1 MKRSNKVSGME
12 EKETEFQTCRSGELE
27 KEAII
32 EQLRANGFQI
42 TRQRK
47 LLIDIILEEPCTCC
61 KEVYYLAVKKDP
73 GIGNA
78 TVYRTVD
85 ALEQIGALKRK
96 TAYQL
101 CGRKQDACR
110 KCLIRM
116 EDDTT
121 VELDH
126 QLMGMVIEK
135 GLKQCGFSKGK
146 RVKGVTLVKSE
157 EE

>member
-1 MKRSNKVSGME
+1 MNKDCQSSVTE
-12 EKETEFQTCRSGELE
+12 EKDTEFQTCDSQVPE
-27 KEAII
+27 KESII
-32 EQLRANGFQI
+32 EQLRANGFRI

-110 KCLIRM
+110 KCLSRM